1 MIYWHLLL
9 AVSISEMEIE
19 DSHEGVLPF
28 NSHDITQK
36 LKKVAEVE
44 LNEKESEVENALNDL
59 KDHLKSRC
67 WNLYC
72 ENMKIWKNN

>member
-1 MIYWHLLL
+1 
-9 AVSISEMEIE
+9 METE
-19 DSHEGVLPF
+19 DSHEGLLPF

-44 LNEKESEVENALNDL
+44 LNEKESEVENALKDL

-67 WNLYC
+67 
-72 ENMKIWKNN
+72 